1 MNIPRYNF
9 ALAEVDGL
17 LYVVR
22 GYTNDSYCL
31 LNSDVYN
38 PETNQWT
45 LMDCPQFRNISGF
58 AFSFKSKL
66 YALGRNKIMPRMDT
80 D

>member
-22 GYTNDSYCL
+22 GYTNDGYCL

-58 AFSFKSKL
+58 TFSFNSKL
-66 YALGRNKIMPRMDT
+66 YAIGENKKMPRMDT